1 MARKKADWYPD
12 GILLALCGALLLS
25 GILILASV
33 SASFSLQKTGTTFYY
48 LSHQLFYGL
57 LPGLAF
63 AAVAF
68 VIPLEKMCAWSVY
81 LLLGSLLLMS
91 LVFIPGIGT
100 SSGGASRWISVGP
113 ITSFQP
119 SEILKLACILYVA
132 SWLSSKG
139 KYPSKQKA
147 VASRNARRGE
157 KKFTKI
163 FSQLQH
169 TFLPF
174 IAIMSVIALFLLM
187 QKNLSTLGVIVVVG
201 LSMYFLSG
209 APFWH
214 SLAMLFPGMILA
226 GLAVLLTPFR
236 MQRLAAFLNSS
247 FDPLGQGYQAKQAI
261 IGIGSGG
268 LTGIGLGLSYQKFG
282 LLPEPISDSIFAIF
296 AEETGLIG
304 ALLLI
309 GLYLAFSWR
318 TFVIARRAPDQF
330 SQLVAM
336 GIGIWI
342 SFQAFV
348 NMGSMAGVVPL
359 TGIPLPFISY
369 GGSSLALSIAAL
381 GVLLNI
387 SRTRKV

>member
-1 MARKKADWYPD
+1 MERKKADWHPD
-12 GILLALCGALLLS
+12 FILLALCGALLLS

-48 LSHQLFYGL
+48 LNHQLLYGL
-57 LPGLAF
+57 LPGLVF
-63 AAVAF
+63 AAIAF
-68 VIPLEKMCAWSVY
+68 MIPLERMRKWSFFA
-81 LLLGSLLLMS
+81 LLAALIFMS
-91 LVFIPGIGT
+91 FVFIPGIGT
-100 SSGGASRWISVGP
+100 SSGGASRWISIGP
-113 ITSFQP
+113 VTSFQP
-119 SEILKLACILYVA
+119 SEILKLAFILYVA

-139 KYPSKQKA
+139 KDSSKQKT

-157 KKFTKI
+157 KRLAKLFY
-163 FSQLQH
+163 QLRH
-169 TFLPF
+169 TFFPF
-174 IAIMSVIALFLLM
+174 IAIMAVIALLLLM
-187 QKNLSTLGVIVVVG
+187 QKNLSTLGVIVAVG
-201 LSMYFLSG
+201 LTMYFLSG

-214 SLAMLFPGMILA
+214 SLAMFFSGFMLA
-226 GLAVLLTPFR
+226 GLAILLTPFR
-236 MQRLAAFLNSS
+236 MQRLAAFLNPSL
-247 FDPLGQGYQAKQAI
+247 DPLGQGYQAKQAI

-318 TFVIARRAPDQF
+318 ALVIARRAPDQF
-330 SQLVAM
+330 SRLVAA

-348 NMGSMAGVVPL
+348 NMGAMAGVVPL

-369 GGSSLALSIAAL
+369 GGSSLALSITAL
-381 GVLLNI
+381 GALLNI
-387 SRTRKV
+387 SRRKI